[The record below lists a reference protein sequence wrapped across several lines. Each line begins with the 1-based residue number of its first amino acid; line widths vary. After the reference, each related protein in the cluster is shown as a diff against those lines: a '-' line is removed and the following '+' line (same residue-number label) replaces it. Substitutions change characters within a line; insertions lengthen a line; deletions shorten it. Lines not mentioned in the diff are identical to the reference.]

1 MPKSCPGCQSGVK
14 LDFEF
19 SMAFQPIYDALNAR
33 VWGYEALVRGL
44 EGEGAGSILSR
55 VRSEQKYAF
64 DQACRTKAVELA
76 SRLFPSGEELQLSIN
91 FMPNAV
97 YEPAACLR
105 ATFQAAKR
113 FGFPRSAIMFEF
125 TENEQ
130 VSDTEHLR
138 NIITEYR
145 KHGFLTAIDDFGAGY
160 AGLGLLADFQ
170 PDLIKI
176 DMKLVRG
183 LDTSPARQAVIAGI
197 VGMARALDITVL
209 AEGIETEEEFLVLK
223 AAGIGLFQGYWFA
236 RPEFERLPQINWAYK
251 ADVQLTA

>member
-1 MPKSCPGCQSGVK
+1 MSKPCPGCQSGAK

-19 SMAFQPIYDALNAR
+19 SMAFQPIYDAVQGR

-44 EGEGAGSILSR
+44 DGEGAHSVLSR
-55 VRSEQKYAF
+55 VKPEQKYVF
-64 DQACRTKAVELA
+64 DQACRTKAIELA
-76 SRLFPSGEELQLSIN
+76 SQLFPDAEELKLSIN

-105 ATFQAAKR
+105 ATFLAAKR
-113 FGFPRSAIMFEF
+113 FGFPQSAIMFEF
-125 TENEQ
+125 TEDEE
-130 VSDTEHLR
+130 VSDPAHLQ

-145 KHGFLTAIDDFGAGY
+145 KHGFVTAIDDFGAGY

-176 DMKLVRG
+176 DMKIVRG
-183 LDTSPARQAVIAGI
+183 IDTSLARQAVVSGI
-197 VGMARALDITVL
+197 VGIARALDITVL
-209 AEGIETEEEFLVLK
+209 AEGIETEEEFAVLK

-236 RPEFERLPQINWAYK
+236 RPEFEMLPQVSFSNQTALR
-251 ADVQLTA
+251 LTA